1 MDNGRKGALEAFN
14 RVAADSCITDQFR
27 VLLCASSLATE
38 AEAVLATKQEYFAE
52 RSLGR

>member
-1 MDNGRKGALEAFN
+1 MLLPT
-14 RVAADSCITDQFR
+14 VASPNQFR